1 MKKSFDVKT
10 YKKIYPSSSQPGLFF
25 GLAKVHKV
33 KNKSKSVKD
42 LPLRPVIS
50 NCGTAT
56 YETSRYL
63 ASLLSPLTKNRYTIN
78 NTRDFVYRLRELS
91 IHDNEKM
98 ISFDVSSLFT
108 NVTLD
113 HTIEIILK
121 KVYDEKLI
129 STKYVR

>member
-10 YKKIYPSSSQPGLFF
+10 YKKIYPSSSQPVLFF
-25 GLAKVHKV
+25 CLEKVHKV
-33 KNKSKSVKD
+33 QNKSKSVKD

-63 ASLLSPLTKNRYTIN
+63 ASLLSPLMKNRYTIN
-78 NTRDFVYRLRELS
+78 NTRDFVNRLRELS
-91 IHDNEKM
+91 INDNEKM
-98 ISFDVSSLFT
+98 VSFDVSSLFT
-108 NVTLD
+108 NVPLD

>member
-1 MKKSFDVKT
+1 M
-10 YKKIYPSSSQPGLFF
+10 
-25 GLAKVHKV
+25 HKV
-33 KNKSKSVKD
+33 QNKSKSVKD

-56 YETSRYL
+56 YEISRYL
-63 ASLLSPLTKNRYTIN
+63 ASLLSPLMKNRYTIN

-108 NVTLD
+108 NVPLD

-121 KVYDEKLI
+121 KVYDEKLT
-129 STKYVR
+129 STKYVQ